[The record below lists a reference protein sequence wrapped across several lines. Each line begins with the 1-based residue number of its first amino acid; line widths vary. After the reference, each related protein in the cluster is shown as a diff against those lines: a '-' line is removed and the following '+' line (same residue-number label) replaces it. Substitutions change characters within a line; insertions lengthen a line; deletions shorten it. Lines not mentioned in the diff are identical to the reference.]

1 MPLQTGEGFDH
12 VEHVR
17 RWEDHLD
24 DLSKSAREQAKKRK
38 EMAMKNHQGM

>member
-1 MPLQTGEGFDH
+1 MPAQDAEKFDH

-24 DLSKSAREQAKKRK
+24 DLSKSAREQADKR
-38 EMAMKNHQGM
+38 AGISRGRL